1 MVLSRIKSA
10 MCQFFQLDKV
20 ILLDISVPLTS
31 EMIENHDFF
40 FFCFKKRSHFSHN
53 SEQSTIQNSMSFRL
67 LDKMSVAAV
76 CLYIYLFILIIYC

>member
-1 MVLSRIKSA
+1 MVLSRVKSA
-10 MCQFFQLDKV
+10 MCQFFQLDKKV

-40 FFCFKKRSHFSHN
+40 FFKKRSHFSHN